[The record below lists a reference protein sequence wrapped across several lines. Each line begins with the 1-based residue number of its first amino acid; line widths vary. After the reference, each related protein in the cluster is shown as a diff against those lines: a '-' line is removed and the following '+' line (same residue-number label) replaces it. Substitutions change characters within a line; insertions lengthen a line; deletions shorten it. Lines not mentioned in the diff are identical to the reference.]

1 MIDTKARIIEAA
13 ERLFGQHGYEA
24 TSLRHVIA
32 EAGVNL
38 AAIHY
43 HFGSKEEL
51 LNEIVG
57 RFAEPVNQRRIEF
70 LEQLEADFAGAP
82 IPVERIIEAFLLPAG
97 QLASR
102 ASMRLMGRLFGEG
115 LMPSIAERHFKP
127 TGKRYAH
134 ALRRTLPQIPDEE
147 FLWRI
152 DFMVGAMS
160 HAMMR
165 AGVVAPEPSELD
177 GRPDLTPGSYGARR
191 LACLVQFL
199 SAGFRAPGMQV
210 EEKVE
215 AVK

>member
-1 MIDTKARIIEAA
+1 MIDTKERIIAVA
-13 ERLFGQHGYEA
+13 ERLFGEKGYEA
-24 TSLRHVIA
+24 TSLRHIIA

-51 LNEIVG
+51 LNEILS
-57 RFAEPVNQRRIEF
+57 RFAGPINQRRIE
-70 LEQLEADFAGAP
+70 LLDELLAEAGGGAV
-82 IPVERIIEAFLLPAG
+82 PVERILMAFLAPAG

-102 ASMRLMGRLFGEG
+102 ASLRLMGRLFGEG
-115 LMPSIAERHFKP
+115 MMPSLAERHFKP
-127 TGKRYAH
+127 TGKRFAQ
-134 ALRRTLPQIPDEE
+134 ALRRSLPQLPDEE

-160 HAMMR
+160 HAMLR
-165 AGVVAPEPSELD
+165 AGIVTPEPSQRAGPLD
-177 GRPDLTPGSYGARR
+177 LSPGSYGARR

-199 SAGFRAPGMQV
+199 SAGFCAPSAQV

-215 AVK
+215 AV